1 MDENGL
7 NKLLENYEKEIN
19 NMSKEEFDKFCKE
32 LGLVDQ
38 KDNGNTYLSYEGL
51 LSEENNHNKTK

>member
-19 NMSKEEFDKFCKE
+19 NMSKEELDKFCKE
-32 LGLVDQ
+32 LGLVDK
-38 KDNGNTYLSYEGL
+38 KDDGNSYLSYDEL
-51 LSEENNHNKTK
+51 FKEENNHNKTK

>member
-7 NKLLENYEKEIN
+7 NKLLENFEKEIN
-19 NMSKEEFDKFCKE
+19 NMSKEELNNFCNE
-32 LGLVDQ
+32 LGLVDK
-38 KDNGNTYLSYEGL
+38 KDDGNAYLSYEDL